1 MFTECAI
8 LLAESDLCRL
18 KSSYLVVGIITSG
31 KLIHRVNMIIHIGM
45 IIIISFTFT
54 PCYRHDGPVWQLAW
68 AHPMYGNM
76 IASCGYDRKVI
87 IWKETNGTW
96 GKLYEYSN
104 HDSSGRLFCL
114 KFGYHISGL
123 FSFSKR
129 DMFKRVIMC
138 LQDLHFKF
146 THVNLKCKSCSVNP
160 TGA

>member
-1 MFTECAI
+1 MISF
-8 LLAESDLCRL
+8 
-18 KSSYLVVGIITSG
+18 
-31 KLIHRVNMIIHIGM
+31 LIHGFLSVNARLLIAFGTTFYAIM

-54 PCYRHDGPVWQLAW
+54 SCYRHDGPVWQLAW

-114 KFGYHISGL
+114 KFGSHIPGL
-123 FSFSKR
+123 LFP
-129 DMFKRVIMC
+129 V
-138 LQDLHFKF
+138 
-146 THVNLKCKSCSVNP
+146 VNK
-160 TGA
+160 T